1 MRKAL
6 LYLLTIFALVV
17 MLAPA
22 GPGYAA
28 GVTVDPRLS
37 SALSSAGATDLLKVV
52 VTFDGQPDSA
62 LLSTVRSGVTKFQA
76 LSALNMALV
85 VGTPSQVS
93 ALQTLP
99 GVRSLYMDRQL
110 QYFLHESVPL
120 IGADKAWVDP
130 GVTGKGVGVAVL
142 DSGVDA
148 THPDLPYGSKV
159 VQNIKIVGDDETAPG
174 VNAIL
179 TDLPNSDSSSG
190 HGTHVAGTIGGL
202 GNASKTNSSEDIG
215 GYGYFTGVAP
225 GASLIG
231 IGTGDGIFIFTALS
245 GFNWIME
252 HKDQYNIGV
261 ISNSWGTSGP
271 FDEND
276 PINVASKVAHD
287 AGITVVF
294 ASGNAGPG
302 SDTLNPYSVAPWV
315 IGVAAG
321 NKDGKTIADFSSR
334 GKYGDPL
341 YHPTI
346 TAPGVGI
353 VSTRANNT
361 VLPVLGATDDVNI
374 RPEWIP
380 YYTTMSGTSMATPHV
395 SGVVALIKEA
405 NPSLSPDVI
414 KRVLVNT
421 ATPMPDY
428 QEFEVGA
435 GYVNAYAAVKE
446 AQSIRNVRAY
456 KDPKTGKTIQV
467 YVKETTYTGT
477 VSPAAAS
484 YNSISVDNHNFTVD
498 ANAILAEVTITWDNP
513 VNDMDLFVYD
523 PTGAS
528 AGASQNVQAL
538 TLEGKEG
545 VSVSSP
551 VAGTWK
557 ATAKGWLNAP
567 QDYQG
572 TVVQYLPVK

>member
-1 MRKAL
+1 MRRAL

-17 MLAPA
+17 MIAPA
-22 GPGYAA
+22 SPGYAA
-28 GVTVDPRLS
+28 GATLDPRLS
-37 SALSSAGATDLLKVV
+37 RALSSAGATELLKVV
-52 VTFDGQPDSA
+52 VTFDGQPDSG
-62 LLSTVRSGVTKFQA
+62 LLSTVRTSVTKFQT
-76 LSALNMALV
+76 LSALNMALA
-85 VGTPSQVS
+85 VGTPAQIST
-93 ALQTLP
+93 LQTVP
-99 GVRSLYMDRQL
+99 GIRSLYMDRQL

-120 IGADKAWVDP
+120 IGADKAWADP
-130 GVTGKGVGVAVL
+130 GVTGKGVGVAIL

-159 VQNIKIVGDDETAPG
+159 VQNIKIVGEDDTAPG

-190 HGTHVAGTIGGL
+190 HGTHVAGTVSGL
-202 GNASKTNSSEDIG
+202 GNASKTNSAEDIG

-225 GASLIG
+225 GASLVG
-231 IGTGDGIFIFTALS
+231 VGAGDTIFIFTALS

-276 PINVASKVAHD
+276 PINVASKTAHD

-321 NKDGKTIADFSSR
+321 NKDGKTLADFSSR

-361 VLPVLGATDDVNI
+361 VLPPLAATDDVNI

-380 YYTTMSGTSMATPHV
+380 YYTTMSGTSMATPHI

-435 GYVNAYAAVKE
+435 GYVNAYDAVME
-446 AQSIRNVRAY
+446 ARSIRNVRAY
-456 KDPKTGKTIQV
+456 KDPKTGKTIDV
-467 YVKETTYTGT
+467 YVKETTYSGT
-477 VSPAAAS
+477 VNPAVAS
-484 YNSISVDNHNFTVD
+484 YNSLSVDSHSFTVD
-498 ANAILAEVTITWDNP
+498 ANAVLAEVTITWDNP
-513 VNDMDLFVYD
+513 VNDIDLFVSD
-523 PTGAS
+523 PAGVS

-551 VAGTWK
+551 VAGTWR
-557 ATAKGWLNAP
+557 ADAKGWLNAP

-572 TVVQYLPVK
+572 SVVQYIPVK